1 MFRAIAALIAVVLPW
16 RLKRGVYRLLGHSV
30 DPTARVGLS
39 LILADR
45 VELGPGAS
53 IGHLN
58 LILVDRLEMGPE
70 ASIRHVNLLRHCDLV
85 RLDELAVIGGLN
97 LVNGIGRQSD
107 FLEGIERHP
116 ALILGPHA
124 CITYGHFFDT
134 TDTVEL
140 KGYSAMAGWG
150 SQVLSHSLDFTV
162 ARQICAPV
170 TIEEYAFTGT
180 RVVLLP
186 GSVLPSHSMLGTN
199 SVLSDAKEQSYRL
212 YAGTP
217 AKELQELQADM
228 AWFTRE
234 VGLIL

>member
-1 MFRAIAALIAVVLPW
+1 MAEHL
-16 RLKRGVYRLLGHSV
+16 
-30 DPTARVGLS
+30 
-39 LILADR
+39 
-45 VELGPGAS
+45 ELGPGAS
-53 IGHLN
+53 IGHFN
-58 LILVDRLEMGPE
+58 AILADRVVLGEN

-97 LVNGIGRQSD
+97 LCNGIGRSSE

-134 TDTVEL
+134 TDTVEF

-150 SQVLSHSLDFTV
+150 SQVLSHSLDFTT

-170 TIEEYAFTGT
+170 VIEEYAFTGT
-180 RVVLLP
+180 RVVMLP
-186 GSVLPSHSMLGTN
+186 GAILPSHSMLATN
-199 SVLSDAKEQSYRL
+199 SVLGEPKEQSYRL
-212 YAGTP
+212 YGGTP
-217 AKELQELQADM
+217 AKELSELDPDM
-228 AWFTRE
+228 AWFTRQ

>member
-1 MFRAIAALIAVVLPW
+1 MLRAVASLLAVVLPW
-16 RLKRGVYRLLGHSV
+16 RLKRGLYRLMGHSI

-39 LILADR
+39 LILADHI
-45 VELGPGAS
+45 ELGPGAS

-58 LILVDRLEMGPE
+58 LILVERLQMGE
-70 ASIRHVNLLRHCDLV
+70 QASIRHVNLLRHCDLV

-97 LVNGIGRQSD
+97 LVNGIGRGSQ
-107 FLEGIERHP
+107 FLDGIERFP

-134 TDTVEL
+134 TATVEL

-150 SQVLSHSLDFTV
+150 SQVISHSLDFTT

-170 TIEEYAFTGT
+170 TVEEYAFTGT
-180 RVVLLP
+180 RVVMLP
-186 GSVLPSHSMLGTN
+186 GAVLPSHSMLGTN
-199 SVLSDAKEQSYRL
+199 SVLDRPQEQTYRL

-217 AKELQELQADM
+217 AKVIQELDEDM

-234 VGLIL
+234 VGIIL